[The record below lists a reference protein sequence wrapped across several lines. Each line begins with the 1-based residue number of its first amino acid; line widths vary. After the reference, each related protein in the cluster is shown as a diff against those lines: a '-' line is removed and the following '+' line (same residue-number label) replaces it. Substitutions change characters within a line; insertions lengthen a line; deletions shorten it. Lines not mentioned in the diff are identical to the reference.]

1 MAERS
6 NAAVLKTVE
15 VQASGGSNP
24 SLSAE
29 NNPIRM
35 IKNQTPYVGKIKL
48 AFDKSPYWSNGN
60 SKLNAVHLN
69 LGFTKLVSRIYPNKT
84 KSGDYEILPETITR
98 IEKETGLKVYTHKF
112 GPNMEYELPNSV
124 HTPDGKYVGSIE
136 EGWWY
141 VKNNLR
147 STKGSHPHTAWAK
160 NTKQWIGYSH
170 RGSCAFGK
178 GDKLFDA
185 KWSPKEEDLL
195 KYEQYFTKKLDQY
208 EKEYQEWEQSSS
220 EHKAPADEMTM
231 VKWATQF
238 IPFKLRGSKTIHS
251 YEDAYKAAVNFANY
265 IS

>member
-1 MAERS
+1 
-6 NAAVLKTVE
+6 
-15 VQASGGSNP
+15 
-24 SLSAE
+24 
-29 NNPIRM
+29 M

-69 LGFTKLVSRIYPNKT
+69 LGFTKLVSRIYPNRT

-141 VKNNLR
+141 VKNGLR

-208 EKEYQEWEQSSS
+208 EKDYQEWEQSSS

-231 VKWATQF
+231 AKWATQF

>member
-1 MAERS
+1 M
-6 NAAVLKTVE
+6 
-15 VQASGGSNP
+15 QASGGSNP

-69 LGFTKLVSRIYPNKT
+69 LGFTKLVSRIYPNRT

-141 VKNNLR
+141 VKNGLR

-231 VKWATQF
+231 AKWATQF

>member
-1 MAERS
+1 
-6 NAAVLKTVE
+6 
-15 VQASGGSNP
+15 
-24 SLSAE
+24 
-29 NNPIRM
+29 M
-35 IKNQTPYVGKIKL
+35 IKNNTPYVGKIKL
-48 AFDKSPYWSNGN
+48 RFEKNPYWSGS
-60 SKLNAVHLN
+60 SKLNKVHLN
-69 LGFTKLVSRIYPNKT
+69 LGFTKLVSRIWPESDLEGFVVT
-84 KSGDYEILPETITR
+84 PETIKR
-98 IEKETGLKVYTHKF
+98 IELETGLKVYTHKF

-141 VKNNLR
+141 LQNGLR

-160 NTKQWIGYSH
+160 RSKQWVGYSH

-185 KWSPKEEDLL
+185 KWSPKEDDLL
-195 KYEQYFTKKLDQY
+195 QYERYFTKKLDQY
-208 EKEYQEWEQSSS
+208 EREYQEWEQSTSAN
-220 EHKAPADEMTM
+220 KAPIEEMTM
-231 VKWATQF
+231 TKWATQF